1 MSESATSLLVF
12 RHQIKRTILCF
23 FACALH
29 LMSTSALS
37 ETVANASEQARLL
50 SLNQVHVAQQRE
62 CSRRVGPF
70 ATQDTAWQRR
80 RQAQS
85 QGYSVSGVFPCYDEY
100 GTRGYCFNIFFPC

>member
-1 MSESATSLLVF
+1 MCESATTLLAF
-12 RHQIKRTILCF
+12 RHQMKLYTLSF
-23 FACALH
+23 LVWAMH
-29 LMSTSALS
+29 LMSTSAAP

-50 SLNQVHVAQQRE
+50 SLERVHVAQQRE

-100 GTRGYCFNIFFPC
+100 GTRGYCFNVFFPC